1 MPEGTAAAV
10 KAGSWPVLDVFRWI
24 KEAGNVP
31 EDDMIRTFNMGVGMV
46 LIVDAAKEAEVRAAL
61 AKVGEEAYA
70 IGSIVELG
78 EGTKTVQYGGK
89 FFE

>member
-1 MPEGTAAAV
+1 MEQSCSV

-46 LIVDAAKEAEVRAAL
+46 LIVGAGKEAEVLEAL
-61 AKVGEEAYA
+61 SKVGEPAHVMGTIIDRE
-70 IGSIVELG
+70 
-78 EGTKTVQYGGK
+78 EGAKAVQYTGN
-89 FFE
+89 FF